1 MCSSTAWSRTGWP
14 PLTLLGAGV
23 CLFVARMSSLSLGSL
38 DDAFY
43 ARKGVEMARS
53 GGFFTVTWA
62 GKPTF
67 QNPPLQIWFIGQ
79 AHRLLGEGDTAA
91 RFFSLVMALATL
103 GMTYWIGKQLLGLP
117 AALTAVAL
125 LLSTPLFVAGAR
137 GCMMEIPQAFWVS
150 LAMVIAIGGR
160 YHPNRLLLLALPIA
174 AGLLTKSVL
183 GLLPVLVLAA
193 AALSTD
199 YRVLWRTAQVWVG
212 LAFGV
217 LLGSS
222 WMIHQYFTIG
232 PSAVRAHVVGE
243 IAERS
248 VAGFDPLSLLFE
260 YPLSS

>member
-1 MCSSTAWSRTGWP
+1 MQAVQSPEDS
-14 PLTLLGAGV
+14 
-23 CLFVARMSSLSLGSL
+23 SSLDVSLLVLLATAVALFAAGMSTLSLRSL

-43 ARKGVEMARS
+43 ARKAVELARS

-62 GKPTF
+62 GQPTF
-67 QNPPLQIWFIGQ
+67 QNPPLQLWLVGQ
-79 AHRLLGEGDTAA
+79 SHLLFGEGDLAA
-91 RFFSLVMALATL
+91 RFPSLVMALATL
-103 GMTYWIGKQLLGLP
+103 VMTYRIGRKLVGRES
-117 AALTAVAL
+117 ALTAVAL
-125 LLSTPLFVAGAR
+125 LMLTPLFVDGAR
-137 GCMMEIPQAFWVS
+137 GCMMEMPQVFWVS

-199 YRVLWRTAQVWVG
+199 YRVLWRTAHVWVG

-232 PSAVRAHVVGE
+232 PSRLLKNSAKWDRQIDPVVRRCSQH
-243 IAERS
+243 
-248 VAGFDPLSLLFE
+248 
-260 YPLSS
+260 